1 MACATSDATKAKN
14 DGHQFVI
21 NLFENR
27 HYGMK
32 IRELDMV

>member
-1 MACATSDATKAKN
+1 MACATNDATKAKN
-14 DGHQFVI
+14 DGQFVI

>member
-1 MACATSDATKAKN
+1 MVLPRQKN
-14 DGHQFVI
+14 GGQFVI

-27 HYGMK
+27 HYDMK